1 MLSVLTGAQCVDA
14 PNFPSFIFCWV
25 RTFVES
31 ALWLSPHFCWVRIF
45 LSAHFFER
53 AFFWVRIFLSAHFRW
68 VRAFV
73 WCSVCWRSKLSLV
86 YISEKL
92 AVWRGLLQRQS
103 FVRPWG
109 LEEASHYKR
118 GKLSM
123 YMTKPRR
130 VRRNKRKCKICAT
143 RSRKR
148 ASPQV
153 RSPIKNFM
161 NRCARLASISVVI
174 LIRTDTTLDHSQKAE
189 KVWAVEQRRKF
200 RHARLQRGKVP
211 WKWFSM
217 GQSPPKNW

>member
-1 MLSVLTGAQCVDA
+1 MLRTFPRLYFVECVAFCWVCWCSVCWQVLSVLTPQT
-14 PNFPSFIFCWV
+14 FPRLYS
-25 RTFVES
+25 VES
-31 ALWLSPHFCWVRIF
+31 ALWLSPHFCWVRT
-45 LSAHFFER
+45 
-53 AFFWVRIFLSAHFRW
+53 
-68 VRAFV
+68 FV

-189 KVWAVEQRRKF
+189 KVWAIEQRRKF